1 MGAFPS
7 AINRPA
13 QTGISSAEALLE
25 RYLDVLVA
33 ERNLSAYT
41 VRNYTA
47 DLHHLFGY
55 LGERGVEPLALTR
68 VSFRGYLASMMD
80 AGVARGSITRRTS
93 TARSFYRWLRLTGVM
108 QEDPLANVRG
118 PKQAKRLPRV
128 LTLEHITSLI
138 SAADGDKPADLRDRA
153 LLELMY
159 ACGLRVSE
167 AMSLDTGVIDLEQR
181 SMIVTGKG
189 NKQRRV
195 LMGEPARAAVER
207 YLRHGRGRLLGS
219 RKQRALR
226 PHQNT
231 EERMQE
237 DSERNTDN
245 AGRAAHGALFLNR
258 SGGRLSQRA
267 AQLIVRKY
275 ALAAGIDERVHPH
288 LLRHT
293 FATHLLDGGAD
304 LRVVQELMGHAN
316 PNTTQIYLHVTE
328 ERQRKVVE
336 GSVDALAEIEM
347 ARRERRYG
355 R

>member
-1 MGAFPS
+1 MRAPS
-7 AINRPA
+7 SVIDPRAQDAITP
-13 QTGISSAEALLE
+13 AEALLG
-25 RYLDVLVA
+25 RYLAVLVA

-47 DLHHLFGY
+47 DLHHLFNY
-55 LGERGVEPLALTR
+55 LDEHAVEPLELTR
-68 VSFRGYLASMMD
+68 VSFRGYLASMMEAD
-80 AGVARGSITRRTS
+80 VARGSITRRTS
-93 TARSFYRWLRLTGVM
+93 TARSFYKWLRLTGVM
-108 QEDPLANVRG
+108 REDPLANVRG
-118 PKQAKRLPRV
+118 PKQAKRLPHV
-128 LTLEHITSLI
+128 LTLEHITQLI
-138 SAADGDKPADLRDRA
+138 SAADGEKPADLRDRA

-167 AMSLDTGVIDLEQR
+167 AVSLDTGVIDLEQR

-195 LMGEPARAAVER
+195 LMGAPARAAVER
-207 YLRHGRGRLLGS
+207 YLRHGRGRLMGS
-219 RKQRALR
+219 RKHKADGRDQSTESRTQADTERRAESAKR
-226 PHQNT
+226 P
-231 EERMQE
+231 
-237 DSERNTDN
+237 
-245 AGRAAHGALFLNR
+245 AHGALFLNR

-267 AQLIVRKY
+267 VQLIVRKY

-328 ERQRKVVE
+328 EQQRKVVE

-347 ARRERRYG
+347 ARREGKYAR
-355 R
+355 